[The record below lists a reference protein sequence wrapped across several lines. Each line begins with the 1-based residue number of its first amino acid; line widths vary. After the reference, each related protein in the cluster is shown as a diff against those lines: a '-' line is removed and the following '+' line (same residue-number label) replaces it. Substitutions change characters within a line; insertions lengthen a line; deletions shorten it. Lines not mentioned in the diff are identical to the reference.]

1 MTLLLAFVGL
11 ASGLAVA
18 GGVFAL
24 ISIIGVVPRI
34 ADRFGIAGRT
44 YQMETVIMLGGTM
57 GSIMTV
63 YAPKVPLGV
72 VFLAVSGL
80 FAGIYVGAF
89 AMALAETLKV
99 VPILC
104 MRTNLKHGIATI
116 ITAIAIGKGL
126 GTLYQMYF
134 LGGGSI

>member
-1 MTLLLAFVGL
+1 MMILLAFVGL

-24 ISIIGVVPRI
+24 ISVIGVIPRI
-34 ADRFGIAGRT
+34 SDRFGIASHT
-44 YQMETVIMLGGTM
+44 YQVETVIMLGGTL

-63 YAPKVPLGV
+63 YTPKVPLGV
-72 VFLAVSGL
+72 VFLAISGL

-104 MRTNLKHGIATI
+104 MRTKLQHGIATI